1 MNSTAQRPSHGT
13 DAGTESR
20 EQWVD
25 VTVRADVAHQLVSL
39 TGADGHERS
48 FRTEDVRELALATQ
62 HTRGRGQW
70 CAKYR
75 RLLVPGAS
83 RVTGGMPFFK
93 LEPLPA

>member
-1 MNSTAQRPSHGT
+1 MNTAAQTPPQAPEASN
-13 DAGTESR
+13 ESR

>member
-25 VTVRADVAHQLVSL
+25 VTVNADPVRHVVAL
-39 TGADGHERS
+39 TGSDGTPHEYFAD
-48 FRTEDVRELALATQ
+48 DVRELALATQ
-62 HTRGRGQW
+62 HTKGRGQW

-83 RVTGGMPFFK
+83 RVTGGASFYK
-93 LEPLPA
+93 LEPMPA